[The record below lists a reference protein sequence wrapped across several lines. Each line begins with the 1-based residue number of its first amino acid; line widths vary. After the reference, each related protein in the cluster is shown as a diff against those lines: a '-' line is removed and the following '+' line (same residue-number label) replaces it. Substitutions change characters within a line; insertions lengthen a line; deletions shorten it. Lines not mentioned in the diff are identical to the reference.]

1 MTQPYQS
8 ACAGYDTACET
19 SPGGLFPPFLASLQ
33 ARFEK
38 SREFDRQRSTAEF
51 TRLNSFGGAV
61 EIKKWMARTAAR
73 ALRISLPAFPTVFP
87 VQMKRAPQDRRT
99 RRGKSVQITVANYAT
114 PGTNTRSPP
123 VHLYYPSQPARP
135 APHQMAFVSTPFA
148 VSARAAVSSFAGAR
162 MVAARRAR
170 PAAVSM
176 NLDTIQTKIQE
187 EMKKAQEATAKYG
200 KTSKEAALAWDV
212 VEELEAEASH
222 MKANQKT
229 ADPLDKYCEDSPE
242 ADEVGLAPRYLAFI

>member
-1 MTQPYQS
+1 
-8 ACAGYDTACET
+8 
-19 SPGGLFPPFLASLQ
+19 
-33 ARFEK
+33 
-38 SREFDRQRSTAEF
+38 
-51 TRLNSFGGAV
+51 
-61 EIKKWMARTAAR
+61 
-73 ALRISLPAFPTVFP
+73 
-87 VQMKRAPQDRRT
+87 
-99 RRGKSVQITVANYAT
+99 
-114 PGTNTRSPP
+114 
-123 VHLYYPSQPARP
+123 
-135 APHQMAFVSTPFA
+135 MAFVSTPFA
-148 VSARAAVSSFAGAR
+148 ISARAAPAAAVSSFAGAR